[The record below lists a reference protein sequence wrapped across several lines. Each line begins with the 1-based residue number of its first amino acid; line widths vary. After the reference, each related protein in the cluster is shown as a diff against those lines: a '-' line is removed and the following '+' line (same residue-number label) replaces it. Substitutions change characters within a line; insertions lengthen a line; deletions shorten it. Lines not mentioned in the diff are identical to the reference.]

1 MAGTEIPMVKSALPD
16 QPKGWAPLALGF
28 RPFFLLAGW
37 FAILLMATSLGG
49 FVTGIWHYN
58 YFDLSLWH
66 AHEML
71 FGFTVAVIAGF
82 LLTAVRN
89 WTGIPTPSGWPLALL
104 VLLWLMP
111 RFVSAIPVPPEL
123 FALLDMLF
131 LPLLALMIFLNL
143 KRAKQPRNYPVPALL
158 LLLAA
163 SNAGIHL
170 DQLGLFE
177 GFITPML
184 HLAVLTTVAIVV
196 LIAGRV
202 LPFFIGKTTGG
213 QTDAIRIVEK
223 LALPSILIFAAI
235 NLLLPYPLLVA
246 IMAMAVAVLHALR
259 MQRWYRP
266 GIWQEPMLWV
276 LYLGYGW
283 LVAGFLFYAVALLLD
298 INLGHALHGW
308 TIGAVSMFTLGM
320 MARVALGHTGR
331 PIRVLPWMAA
341 SFGLMVIAAC
351 VRVLLPMIASQWLEI
366 AVLISGSCWIVAFLL
381 FAMRYSM
388 LLLRPRLDGKE
399 G

>member
-1 MAGTEIPMVKSALPD
+1 MKIEIEPTPQ
-16 QPKGWAPLALGF
+16 QPKGWAPFALGF

-37 FAILLMATSLGG
+37 FAILFMVTSLGG

-71 FGFTVAVIAGF
+71 FGFAVAVIAGF

-89 WTGIPTPSGWPLALL
+89 WTGLPTPTGWPLALL
-104 VLLWLMP
+104 VLLWLIP
-111 RFVSAIPVPPEL
+111 RLVSVIPMAPEM

-131 LPLLALMIFLNL
+131 LPVLAVVIFLNL
-143 KRAKQPRNYPVPALL
+143 KQAKQSRNYPVPALL

-177 GFITPML
+177 GLITPML
-184 HLAVLTTVAIVV
+184 HLAVLTSVAIVV

-202 LPFFIGKTTGG
+202 LPFFIAKTTGG
-213 QTDAIRIVEK
+213 QTDSIRIVEM
-223 LALPSILIFAAI
+223 LALPSVLLFAAI
-235 NLLLPYPLLVA
+235 NLLLPSPLL
-246 IMAMAVAVLHALR
+246 IAVAAIAVAGLHGLR

-266 GIWQEPMLWV
+266 GIWQEPMLWI

-283 LVAGFLFYAVALLLD
+283 LVAGFLLYATALLLD
-298 INLGHALHGW
+298 IALGHALHGW
-308 TIGAVSMFTLGM
+308 TIGTVSMLTLGM
-320 MARVALGHTGR
+320 MARVALGHSGR
-331 PIRVLPWMAA
+331 VIRALPWMTAA
-341 SFGLMVIAAC
+341 FALMVVAAL
-351 VRVLLPMIASQWLEI
+351 VRVLLPMFNVQWLEI
-366 AVLISGSCWIVAFLL
+366 AVLISGSCWIAAFLV
-381 FAMRYSM
+381 FAVRYSM

>member
-1 MAGTEIPMVKSALPD
+1 MKIKIEPAPQ

-71 FGFTVAVIAGF
+71 FGFAVAVIAGF

-89 WTGIPTPSGWPLALL
+89 WTGIATPSGWPLALL
-104 VLLWLMP
+104 VLLWLIP
-111 RFVSAIPVPPEL
+111 RLVSAIPMAAEL
-123 FALLDMLF
+123 FALLDLLF
-131 LPLLALMIFLNL
+131 LPALAVVIFLNL
-143 KRAKQPRNYPVPALL
+143 NKAKQSRNYPVPALL

-163 SNAGIHL
+163 SNAAIHL
-170 DQLGLFE
+170 DLLGYFE
-177 GFITPML
+177 GLIAPML

-202 LPFFIGKTTGG
+202 LPFFIGNTTGG
-213 QTDAIRIVEK
+213 QTGSIRMVET
-223 LALPSILIFAAI
+223 LALPSVLLFAAI
-235 NLLLPYPLLVA
+235 NLLLPYPLPVAVVA
-246 IMAMAVAVLHALR
+246 IAVALLHGLR
-259 MQRWYRP
+259 MQRWYRA

-283 LVAGFLFYAVALLLD
+283 LVAGFLLYAAALLLD
-298 INLGHALHGW
+298 ISLGHALHGW
-308 TIGAVSMFTLGM
+308 TIGTVSTLTLGM
-320 MARVALGHTGR
+320 MARVALGHSGR
-331 PIRVLPWMAA
+331 PIRVLPGMRLA
-341 SFGLMVIAAC
+341 FRLMVVAAA
-351 VRVLLPMIASQWLEI
+351 VRVLLPMFNGQWLEI
-366 AVLISGSCWIVAFLL
+366 AVVISGSCWLIAFLI
-381 FAMRYSM
+381 FALRYSM
-388 LLLRPRLDGKE
+388 LLLRPRLDGKA